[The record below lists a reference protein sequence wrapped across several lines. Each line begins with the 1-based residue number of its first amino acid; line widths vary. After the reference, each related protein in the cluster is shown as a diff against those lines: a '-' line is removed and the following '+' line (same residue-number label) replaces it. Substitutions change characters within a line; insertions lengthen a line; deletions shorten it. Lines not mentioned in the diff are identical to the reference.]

1 MYYENLLIEAEE
13 KGIEVKEKN
22 MYANL
27 KGIYKNNKILIN
39 LKAVT
44 NAEKR
49 CILSEEIGHHETSYG
64 NILDNNDILNIK
76 QEAKAR
82 RWGYE
87 RTVKL
92 ENLIKAYEY
101 GAVNSFEIA
110 EYLNVTEN
118 HLVNAINSYKK
129 RYGTSKNL
137 GNYTIFFEPYI
148 KIEKMESLF
157 DYLFTD

>member
-27 KGIYKNNKILIN
+27 KGIYKNNKIFIN

-64 NILDNNDILNIK
+64 NILNNNDIINLK

-82 RWGYE
+82 RWDMS
-87 RTVKL
+87 VL
-92 ENLIKAYEY
+92 
-101 GAVNSFEIA
+101 
-110 EYLNVTEN
+110 LN
-118 HLVNAINSYKK
+118 
-129 RYGTSKNL
+129 
-137 GNYTIFFEPYI
+137 
-148 KIEKMESLF
+148 
-157 DYLFTD
+157 

>member
-1 MYYENLLIEAEE
+1 MYYENLLIEAED

-64 NILDNNDILNIK
+64 NILDNNEIVNLK

-92 ENLIKAYEY
+92 ENLIRAYEY
-101 GAVNSFEIA
+101 GAINSFEIA

-118 HLVNAINSYKK
+118 HLVNAINYYKK
-129 RYGTSKNL
+129 RYGASTNL
-137 GNYTIFFEPYI
+137 GNYIIFFEPYI
-148 KIEKMESLF
+148 KIEKTETLF
-157 DYLFTD
+157 DYLITD

>member
-22 MYANL
+22 MHANL

-64 NILDNNDILNIK
+64 NLLDNNDIMNLK

-92 ENLIKAYEY
+92 ENLIRAYEY
-101 GAVNSFEIA
+101 GVINSFEIA
-110 EYLNVTEN
+110 EYLNITEN
-118 HLVNAINSYKK
+118 HLANAINYYKN
-129 RYGTSKNL
+129 RYGASTKL
-137 GNYTIFFEPYI
+137 VNYIIFFEPYI
-148 KIEKMESLF
+148 KIEKIETLF
-157 DYLFTD
+157 DYLITD